1 MLSRGVVRAFVLGL
15 REVGSGDAQAQ
26 LVLLKEVVGDIS
38 DALSKSNFSDTFFVS
53 IKHLMC
59 DRCYTQKNDYRNTIL
74 PKKKSNWE
82 PLSESGKS
90 KHLNVTRYIFVG
102 YIFLLH

>member
-53 IKHLMC
+53 IKHLMS
-59 DRCYTQKNDYRNTIL
+59 DRCYTQKMIIEIQYYLKGNLTGNLFANLEKVNI
-74 PKKKSNWE
+74 
-82 PLSESGKS
+82 
-90 KHLNVTRYIFVG
+90 
-102 YIFLLH
+102 